1 MSLSRTSEEILVYYF
16 QHMDASAIIIKTK
29 KTLILQNIGE
39 DLDCVSV
46 LIRVSDSL

>member
-1 MSLSRTSEEILVYYF
+1 
-16 QHMDASAIIIKTK
+16 MDASAIIIKTK

-39 DLDCVSV
+39 ALDCVSV